1 MGPRTLWILR
11 TYWDWLHMVEKS
23 GGYFRL
29 SFKVYRGVTQGDPL
43 SPTIFNMVVDAVI
56 GHWMAVV
63 APTEEGSE
71 GLG

>member
-1 MGPRTLWILR
+1 
-11 TYWDWLHMVEKS
+11 MVEKS

-56 GHWMAVV
+56 WHWMAVV